1 MEGMV
6 FSNSYIKYVYR
17 LILNFRLPRPSP
29 PGGEMERGYSVR
41 GSVIHPV
48 TAAAAAVSGL
58 ARSVREP
65 GP

>member
-6 FSNSYIKYVYR
+6 FSDSYIICVSSYSQIPVATA
-17 LILNFRLPRPSP
+17 LS
-29 PGGEMERGYSVR
+29 PGGEMERGYNVL